1 MNKVKTHILFSLL
14 ALICSAPF
22 VGATHCMAE
31 EREIIA
37 TVSLE
42 GTIISEDGQEYVVVN
57 DDMRKALTEYVGHR
71 VLVIGE
77 VSSAGGQWTIDVIS
91 IELLDD
97 EDPESLERT

>member
-22 VGATHCMAE
+22 VGATYCAAE
-31 EREIIA
+31 ERSIIA

-42 GTIISEDGQEYVVVN
+42 RTIIAEDGREYVIVN

-91 IELLDD
+91 IELLEDD
-97 EDPESLERT
+97 DPGNLERT